1 MSFFVNPVKVRLCF
15 GREKPGGPMGPGVS
29 ETGKEVEGRR
39 SLEVTVLVDI
49 VAVGSGCDMK

>member
-1 MSFFVNPVKVRLCF
+1 
-15 GREKPGGPMGPGVS
+15 MGPGVS